1 MQCLSVKV
9 GLLEDTV
16 CCGMEQ
22 KMRADLVAK
31 GKMAD
36 SGDLVLMKLSW
47 LGKVSACYL
56 HKE

>member
-1 MQCLSVKV
+1 
-9 GLLEDTV
+9 
-16 CCGMEQ
+16 MEQ